1 MRRTPFL
8 FWVSLCGRCSRTEG
22 ETEDWHTDRQTIV
35 ASLGIWRDLDEKLK
49 YPEQVN
55 LNSANQALNAI
66 YLRLKA
72 SLNIGMRVHTYV
84 HMYVFRSWYII
95 ICLGY
100 VLCGGSIN
108 SWLTS
113 TKFEIQSV
121 TKFVESAKT
130 PLDPEQRI
138 MYEFCEL
145 RVELPE
151 QQKNQSFSGTF
162 YSSSSSTY
170 IHIIW

>member
-1 MRRTPFL
+1 
-8 FWVSLCGRCSRTEG
+8 
-22 ETEDWHTDRQTIV
+22 
-35 ASLGIWRDLDEKLK
+35 
-49 YPEQVN
+49 
-55 LNSANQALNAI
+55 
-66 YLRLKA
+66 
-72 SLNIGMRVHTYV
+72 
-84 HMYVFRSWYII
+84 MYVFRSLHII

-138 MYEFCEL
+138 MYEFCKL

-170 IHIIW
+170 IHMYNMVHFCMYLCVCMCCRDLRLGAEKRDNFFCGSAYFYAAYLQNKKGELTHTHIHTQFIHLFM